1 MHKAQLNQVLKCD
14 LSNYNTMLLFN
25 SSRYVGKGYVSPSG
39 SYGCF
44 RLPVDFHQRIIDHI
58 KVNIFFV
65 DKKEKASITH
75 ILHPLK
81 RDIVLNPVR
90 LIL

>member
-44 RLPVDFHQRIIDHI
+44 RLPVDFHQRIIDLI

-65 DKKEKASITH
+65 DKKEKASIPR
-75 ILHPLK
+75 ISHP
-81 RDIVLNPVR
+81 RRNIVLYSVR